1 VKLEKYKSR
10 YISHIALLH
19 VKENKKERILL
30 PEAENTKSEVSRWES
45 TVSA

>member
-19 VKENKKERILL
+19 VKENKKKRVMH
-30 PEAENTKSEVSRWES
+30 PKAENTKSEVSRWES
-45 TVSA
+45 KVNA